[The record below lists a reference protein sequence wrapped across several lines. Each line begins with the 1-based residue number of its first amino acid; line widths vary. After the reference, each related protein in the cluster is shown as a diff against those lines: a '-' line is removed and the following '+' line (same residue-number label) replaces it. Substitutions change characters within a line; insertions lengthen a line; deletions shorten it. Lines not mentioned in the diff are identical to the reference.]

1 MESAASARSG
11 ILPNAVE
18 MNDVRRVE
26 LHAVES
32 INALASVELSC
43 DQSAYRSG
51 THSTTSVTTAFLWF
65 EELARH
71 DLGDENASAFAK
83 ACAGGALQPSLH
95 LLGNSD
101 VPGS

>member
-43 DQSAYRSG
+43 DQSAYRS
-51 THSTTSVTTAFLWF
+51 SASQYDKRTTAFLWF

-83 ACAGGALQPSLH
+83 ACAGGVLQPSLH